1 MGGLF
6 TGSVNFSGT
15 PTAPS
20 THVLTYTASG
30 INGTEQATLTIN
42 LIPPIIAPDNGGG
55 PAPPGGSPVVT
66 PPVVTPPVVT
76 PPVVTPPVVTPPV
89 VTPPV
94 VTPPTPSGD
103 VEILVVYTDAAEQAN
118 GGAAGIVSLAGL
130 AVGNVDNALSN
141 SGINASAS
149 LAGTMKW
156 AHPSTGVVSSD
167 LGALISDAT
176 IKAARTT
183 FNADLVAALVSGA
196 PSGMTGYGAIPL
208 GLGGNSAACWS
219 VTRAAAVGAPVRSFA
234 HEIGHNFGA
243 GHDAA
248 QGGPNA
254 VPTARGLRFTGNDGK
269 QYCTLLAYQQG
280 SGQRIPYYS
289 NPSVVYAGKPTGT
302 ASANNA
308 ATIQTITAA
317 AAAYK

>member
-1 MGGLF
+1 
-6 TGSVNFSGT
+6 
-15 PTAPS
+15 
-20 THVLTYTASG
+20 
-30 INGTEQATLTIN
+30 
-42 LIPPIIAPDNGGG
+42 
-55 PAPPGGSPVVT
+55 
-66 PPVVTPPVVT
+66 
-76 PPVVTPPVVTPPV
+76 
-89 VTPPV
+89 
-94 VTPPTPSGD
+94 
-103 VEILVVYTDAAEQAN
+103 VVYTDAAEQAN

-130 AVGNVDNALSN
+130 AVGNVSQALSN

-196 PSGMTGYGAIPL
+196 PSGTTGYGAIPL

-219 VTRAAAVGAPVRSFA
+219 VTRAAAVGAPARSFA

-269 QYCTLLAYQQG
+269 QYCTLLGYHQG
-280 SGQRIPYYS
+280 SDQRIPYYS